1 MKISQDQW
9 ERPNPGCQRHR
20 CSLAEPFVSSV
31 HPATRTTQ
39 QAARQERIA
48 CHPTLQKPEKRIG
61 KQYNGAHNREGEL
74 KSCIKKFVCVPAEKK
89 ERRSGETVQDECF
102 SIEKETAEQNRAHY
116 CGPHTRNVQSRHCSV
131 KKKQGNDKRRRRLS
145 RKPRHRRQHP

>member
-1 MKISQDQW
+1 MKIPQDQW

-31 HPATRTTQ
+31 DPATRTTQ

-48 CHPTLQKPEKRIG
+48 CHPTLQKTEKRIG

-74 KSCIKKFVCVPAEKK
+74 KDCSRRKLFHRKTTRRPKPNSSPQPAHSKCAVLSLQRKK
-89 ERRSGETVQDECF
+89 EE
-102 SIEKETAEQNRAHY
+102 AE
-116 CGPHTRNVQSRHCSV
+116 
-131 KKKQGNDKRRRRLS
+131 
-145 RKPRHRRQHP
+145 